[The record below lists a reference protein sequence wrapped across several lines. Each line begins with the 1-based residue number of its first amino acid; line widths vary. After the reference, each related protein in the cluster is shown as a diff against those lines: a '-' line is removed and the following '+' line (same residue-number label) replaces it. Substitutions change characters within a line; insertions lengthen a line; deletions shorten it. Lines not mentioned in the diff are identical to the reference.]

1 MTWFMLVI
9 YARHPRQTLHT
20 HRPAGRDAGR
30 VSAALVC
37 ATPTGSPDKVRP
49 SHQPRPPSASTSARA
64 SLHASA
70 TGRVLAL
77 QGCGGSSRAT
87 RGGHLALG
95 ERLDD
100 EAHVVGE
107 EEERPALARRPCVP
121 PPSLSS
127 YQPASAACPTPPRP
141 QQDLPFGIPGPPNRC
156 VPGPA
161 ALRLPAKAAAN
172 ARRRLARRTRLN
184 EQLKT
189 IRQHAGVVISVA
201 IRQSETSSADPPSLR
216 ESYEIRTGLTA
227 SDLSFALC
235 ARDRSPP
242 LQPTHNSQIV
252 AAIST
257 CVAQGNHV
265 VRCHRHNAG
274 QL

>member
-1 MTWFMLVI
+1 MLVI
-9 YARHPRQTLHT
+9 LAKPYTHTARQAGTLDESPRHLFALRPLGLQTRSGHPI
-20 HRPAGRDAGR
+20 
-30 VSAALVC
+30 
-37 ATPTGSPDKVRP
+37 SPVP
-49 SHQPRPPSASTSARA
+49 HQPPHPPAHRCTPLPLAGSWHCKVAAAAQGLLVAGTSRLGSVLTMKRM
-64 SLHASA
+64 SLEKKKSDPLLP
-70 TGRVLAL
+70 GVPV
-77 QGCGGSSRAT
+77 S
-87 RGGHLALG
+87 
-95 ERLDD
+95 
-100 EAHVVGE
+100 
-107 EEERPALARRPCVP
+107 P

-189 IRQHAGVVISVA
+189 IRQHASVVISVA

>member
-121 PPSLSS
+121 PPLSLIV
-127 YQPASAACPTPPRP
+127 PASLCRMPNTSTTPTRPALRDPRP
-141 QQDLPFGIPGPPNRC
+141 AKP
-156 VPGPA
+156 
-161 ALRLPAKAAAN
+161 LR
-172 ARRRLARRTRLN
+172 ARASRTA
-184 EQLKT
+184 T
-189 IRQHAGVVISVA
+189 P
-201 IRQSETSSADPPSLR
+201 RQSSSK
-216 ESYEIRTGLTA
+216 RTA
-227 SDLSFALC
+227 APC
-235 ARDRSPP
+235 A
-242 LQPTHNSQIV
+242 TNS
-252 AAIST
+252 AE
-257 CVAQGNHV
+257 
-265 VRCHRHNAG
+265 
-274 QL
+274 